1 MKPGNEETFSRFV
14 NHYLFLLALG
24 FGLLAF
30 AATPARANQWS
41 TLFTAQD
48 VRDHLSTPQGREEAL
63 QFCRRMKLSKVYL
76 ESFRDGYQADAETL
90 KQARDFFRQAG
101 LAVSGAVA
109 TTRLGKPSTGWD
121 VAACYT
127 NAANQ
132 KHLESIFRYTAGLFD
147 EIIIDDFFFT
157 DCECSECAAAR
168 GRESWAQYRSALM
181 LRMSRDR
188 VLAPARQVNP
198 HVRIILKY
206 PQWYDNFQN
215 RGYSVGDET
224 AAYDRIWVGT
234 ELRDPSSARWGHKQQ
249 YEAFFIYRWL
259 QSIAGEKTSGAW
271 FDPFGT
277 DPVFYVDQA
286 YVSVLAGAPE
296 IFLFH
301 YGSLISPQYKA
312 QADALAARQMM
323 LERLSKLV
331 GNWRGIP
338 AYKPVSSDAGDEP
351 YIFDQVGMLTI
362 PLLPTAH
369 FPTGARIA
377 MFAEY
382 ALADREFVP
391 ELEQFLKKGGAAI
404 LSEGLAHRLNHDP
417 RLPADAELDLEKGS
431 YLKTLPV
438 DGGQV
443 VVFSDAILKLTFVDD
458 QDRVE
463 QPTPALREALQELRQ
478 SVENYTVTSRDAP
491 PRVAVFPLGMRA
503 AVMNFTELPVA
514 CHLLGMNGMAMRL
527 HQVFASPGAAL
538 GSDGG
543 TLRLPPHS
551 LLIVE

>member
-1 MKPGNEETFSRFV
+1 MKQETKEPLSGFRNRQLV
-14 NHYLFLLALG
+14 IAVYWGLFALA
-24 FGLLAF
+24 
-30 AATPARANQWS
+30 AAPARATQWS

-63 QFCRRMKLSKVYL
+63 QFCRRMNLSKVYL
-76 ESFRDGYQADAETL
+76 ETFRDGYQADTETL
-90 KQARDFFRQAG
+90 KQARDFFRHAG

-109 TTRLGKPSTGWD
+109 TTQLGKPSTGWNID
-121 VAACYT
+121 SCYT

-132 KHLESIFRYTAGLFD
+132 ERLESIFRYTAGLFD

-168 GRESWAQYRSALM
+168 GQESWAQYRSALM
-181 LRMSRDR
+181 LRMSRNR
-188 VLAPARQVNP
+188 VLRPARQVNP
-198 HVRIILKY
+198 HVRIILKF

-215 RGYSVGDET
+215 RGYSVADET
-224 AAYDRIWVGT
+224 ALYDRIWVGT
-234 ELRDPSSARWGHKQQ
+234 ELRDPSSAHWGHKQQ
-249 YEAFFIYRWL
+249 YEGFFIYRWL
-259 QSIAGEKTSGAW
+259 RGIAGEKTGGAW

-277 DPVFYVDQA
+277 DPTFYLDQA

-301 YGSLISPQYKA
+301 YGSLISPQYKS
-312 QADALAARQMM
+312 QAGALASQQMI
-323 LERLSKLV
+323 LQRLSKLV

-338 AYKPVSSDAGDEP
+338 AYKPVSSDAGGEP
-351 YIFDQVGMLTI
+351 YIFDQVGMLAI

-369 FPTGARIA
+369 FPSAARIA
-377 MFAEY
+377 LFAEY
-382 ALADREFVP
+382 SLADREFVP
-391 ELEQFLKKGGAAI
+391 ELVQFLQKGGTAI
-404 LSEGLAHRLNHDP
+404 LSQGLAHRLNRDP
-417 RLPADAELDLEKGS
+417 RLPAGAALDLEKGS
-431 YLKTLPV
+431 YIKTQALG
-438 DGGQV
+438 GGQV
-443 VVFSDAILKLTFVDD
+443 VIFSDALPQLTFVDD

-463 QPTPALREALQELRQ
+463 QPTPALRQALQELRQ
-478 SVENYTVTSRDAP
+478 SVESFTVTSPDAP

-527 HQVFASPGAAL
+527 HQVFASQGAAL

-543 TLRLPPHS
+543 TLRMPPHS